1 MEALR
6 EGECGIRNVNCK
18 WESVVEIDAD
28 VAILG
33 SGFGG
38 SVMALVLERIGLDV
52 VVVDRAEHPR
62 FAIGESSTPTANM
75 ILRALADRYDLP
87 RLRPLA
93 AYGPWQDA
101 YPDVTG
107 GRKRGFS
114 YFRHERGTP
123 FDPAPDHANELLVAA
138 SSDPYHSDTQWLRAD
153 VDAFLAQEMRD
164 AGIPLLERTEITDAE
179 RTDRWR
185 LRGTRDGTPLTCTA
199 DFVVDATGAAGLMQQ
214 HGFTEPD
221 DALQTHSRALFTHV
235 RDLPRWRDVV
245 ADRGGRVDDHPF
257 PCDQAAVHHVLDDGW
272 VWELRFRDGRV
283 SVGLVLDGL
292 TRPLGE
298 TASPAT
304 EWRRHM
310 EAYPTLANRFADA
323 DIADP
328 PGRIVRTGR
337 LQRLVQHA
345 AGPGWALLPSAAGFI
360 DPLHSTGIAH
370 TLSGVER
377 LARLFEIHDA
387 PPPSEALAA
396 YSQAVRQE
404 FRFLDCLVAACYD
417 ALPSFRGWVASTM
430 LYFAAVTTYER
441 ARADGDVP
449 SGFLCAPD
457 PDLRRMARHAH
468 EQVAA
473 WPSAALPTEEQRAGY
488 EQFVEDAIEP
498 YNEVGLFDPPVPR
511 MYPHTAAP
519 VA

>member
-1 MEALR
+1 VIYKR
-6 EGECGIRNVNCK
+6 
-18 WESVVEIDAD
+18 ESVVEIDAD

-38 SVMALVLERIGLDV
+38 SVLALVLERMGLDGV
-52 VVVDRAEHPR
+52 VMDRAEHPR

-75 ILRALADRYDLP
+75 ILRTLADRYDLP

-93 AYGPWQDA
+93 AYGPWQEA

-153 VDAFLAQEMRD
+153 VDAFLAREVQN
-164 AGIPLLERTEITDAE
+164 AGIPLLERTEIKAIE
-179 RTDRWR
+179 RTDRWH
-185 LRGTRDGTPLTCTA
+185 LRGTRDGEPVACTA
-199 DFVVDATGAAGLMQQ
+199 DFVVDATGAAGLLQQ
-214 HGFTEPD
+214 HGVTASD
-221 DALQTHSRALFTHV
+221 DGLQTRSGALFTHV

-245 ADRGGRVDDHPF
+245 AVRGGPVEDHPF

-272 VWELRFRDGRV
+272 VWELRFNDGRV
-283 SVGLVLDGL
+283 SVGLVLDAGK
-292 TRPLGE
+292 RPLD
-298 TASPAT
+298 ASVAPAD
-304 EWRRHM
+304 EWQQIL
-310 EAYPTLANRFADA
+310 APYPTLADRLGDPA
-323 DIADP
+323 IVDP

-337 LQRLVQHA
+337 LQRLVQEA
-345 AGPGWALLPSAAGFI
+345 AGPGWALLPSAAGFV

-377 LARLFEIHDA
+377 LARVFEAHGA
-387 PPPSEALAA
+387 QPPSAALEA
-396 YSQAVRQE
+396 YSRAVRQE
-404 FRFLDCLVAACYD
+404 IRFIDDLVGTCYG

-441 ARADGDVP
+441 ARADGAAP
-449 SGFLCAPD
+449 SGFLSAD
-457 PDLRRMARHAH
+457 HSALRRIARRAREHVASWPS
-468 EQVAA
+468 EGAPSEQQVAA
-473 WPSAALPTEEQRAGY
+473 Y
-488 EQFVEDAIEP
+488 ESFVETAIVP

-519 VA
+519 VVE